1 MELNEY
7 KLKEMRVH
15 SASRKNTL
23 FYQVGNNPVFETRE
37 SLLRKRMTAYV
48 VKHIWKKTT
57 NRGSVFYLNPLLPN
71 KSCM

>member
-48 VKHIWKKTT
+48 VKHI
-57 NRGSVFYLNPLLPN
+57 
-71 KSCM
+71 